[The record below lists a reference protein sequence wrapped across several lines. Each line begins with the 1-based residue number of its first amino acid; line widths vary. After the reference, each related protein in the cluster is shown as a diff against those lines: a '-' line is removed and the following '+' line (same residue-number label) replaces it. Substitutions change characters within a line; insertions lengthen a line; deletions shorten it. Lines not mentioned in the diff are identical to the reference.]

1 MITFLGAF
9 IFTAVIVIGVLDRNS
24 GLRLL
29 QKYESP
35 WHAGPPRDPSRVAR
49 RRRRARGS

>member
-9 IFTAVIVIGVLDRNS
+9 IFATVVMIGGLDRNS

-35 WHAGPPRDPSRVAR
+35 WQAGPRRDPASAAR
-49 RRRRARGS
+49 RRRRARDS

>member
-9 IFTAVIVIGVLDRNS
+9 IFATVIVIGLLDRDS

-35 WHAGPPRDPSRVAR
+35 WQVGPRRDPRRPA
-49 RRRRARGS
+49 RRRRARDS

>member
-1 MITFLGAF
+1 MITFLGTV
-9 IFTAVIVIGVLDRNS
+9 IFATVIAIGALDRNS

-35 WHAGPPRDPSRVAR
+35 WHAGPRRDTPKPV
-49 RRRRARGS
+49 RRRRAHDS

>member
-9 IFTAVIVIGVLDRNS
+9 IFMTVIMIGALDRNS

-35 WHAGPPRDPSRVAR
+35 WHGGPQRDPSRVPG
-49 RRRRARGS
+49 RRRRARDA

>member
-1 MITFLGAF
+1 MITFFGMIIFATVIAIGA
-9 IFTAVIVIGVLDRNS
+9 LDRNS

-35 WHAGPPRDPSRVAR
+35 WRTGPRPGTAKPARPR
-49 RRRRARGS
+49 RGRDS